1 MRIRSRVRAR
11 ALVVHSQR
19 KKENTKRAGRR
30 SKGVSKKKTKKRGKS
45 G

>member
-11 ALVVHSQR
+11 AVVVHSQR
-19 KKENTKRAGRR
+19 KKENSKRACRK
-30 SKGVSKKKTKKRGKS
+30 SKGVSMHRTKKRGES